1 METKNF
7 YKAIAPRP
15 IALITT
21 IDEKGNPDVAPFSFI
36 MPVSIEPPIVCF
48 SAAPQ
53 RKTLKN
59 IRKTKE
65 FTLNIPS
72 KENLNKLWFCA
83 QKYSGDNK
91 IRDSGLT
98 EEKSIKVKQPRIKAC
113 IAWIECTLDSERE
126 YGDHVLVAGKVVEFD
141 AAEDSALKTLLH
153 IGKDK
158 FTISGETISP

>member
-21 IDEKGNPDVAPFSFI
+21 IDEKGNPNIAPFSFV

-48 SAAPQ
+48 SAAHQ

-59 IRKTKE
+59 IRETKE

-72 KENLNKLWFCA
+72 EENLGKLWFCA
-83 QKYSGDNK
+83 KKYSGDNK

-98 EEKSIKVKQPRIKAC
+98 EEKSVKIKPPRIKEC
-113 IAWIECTLDSERE
+113 IAWVECMLDFEKE
-126 YGDHVLVAGKVVEFD
+126 CGDHVLIAGKVVEFS
-141 AAEDSALKTLLH
+141 AKEDSVSKTLMH
-153 IGKDK
+153 ISGDK
-158 FTISGETISP
+158 FTTPGKTINP